1 MDGDSPLTNDC
12 GVQYFDLSMMA
23 PDCTFLIYGK
33 RGSGKTVLLQNI
45 MAHMAPHFSF
55 GVAFAPT
62 YDSIKMFEES
72 IPKVFVSR
80 PNVLYLEQFCKLAK
94 EESEMAKEKGET
106 PRRSFILCDDCAA
119 RAKTP
124 KDDFYKSAPMEE
136 TFLNG
141 RHDDIMCGVITQH
154 IHKAPTYMRGNS
166 DYVFVYYDSNRK
178 NQDKIYDYWCG
189 MMSKKEF
196 KEVYEMCTE
205 NYGCLVIDLKQA
217 ATSRDWHNCIFWL
230 RADKK
235 IPPFRMCDND
245 FFKLTDAVF
254 ETSRVVKPAG
264 PYIKR
269 LGPDGKVFSQPTAS
283 IISKNQLPTVPKFDL
298 PYDKNKKAPG
308 RATHMA
314 AHRPVARV
322 AIHDDDD
329 NDDDDNGDDDDDVE
343 FIEEPGGHRA
353 WPRRA

>member
-1 MDGDSPLTNDC
+1 MPPEDDNE
-12 GVQYFDLSMMA
+12 VQYFDLAQMA

-80 PNVLYLEQFCKLAK
+80 PDVLYLEQFCKLAK
-94 EESEMAKEKGET
+94 DESELAKEKGET

-141 RHDDIMCGVITQH
+141 RHDEVMCGCITQH

-166 DYVFVYYDSNRK
+166 DYIFVFYDSNLK
-178 NQDKIYDYWCG
+178 NQDKIHEYWCG
-189 MMSKKEF
+189 MLSKKKF
-196 KEVYEMCTE
+196 KEIYNRCTE
-205 NYGCLVIDLKQA
+205 DYGCLVIDLKKA
-217 ATSRDWHNCIFWL
+217 AIARDWRNCIFWL
-230 RADKK
+230 RADKD

-245 FFKLTDAVF
+245 FFKLTEAVF
-254 ETSRVVKPAG
+254 QKTKVVKPKG

-269 LGPDGKVFSQPTAS
+269 MGPDGKVFDQATAS
-283 IISKNQLPTVPKFDL
+283 IVGGPKPPKLPQLPRL
-298 PYDKNKKAPG
+298 PAYDEEAYY
-308 RATHMA
+308 
-314 AHRPVARV
+314 
-322 AIHDDDD
+322 DDDD
-329 NDDDDNGDDDDDVE
+329 AGDDDDIE
-343 FIEEPGGHRA
+343 FIEEPAGGHCA
-353 WPRRA
+353 RRRT